1 MFLATDRYLGAVA
14 VVFPL
19 AMGLAIQAT
28 SWITVIGIGISKR
41 SYLHL
46 YAYSVAIAATLTGI
60 WLLAPLFGLL
70 GVGLGVLLGQVM
82 KALISSWL
90 AQRAYRLPWHY
101 TPVIIVNVCNTVYW
115 LNRNLARTTARGW
128 GKQLGLSRRFTV
140 CGADG
145 VGAVVE

>member
-1 MFLATDRYLGAVA
+1 MCVAALKLTLLAQPLIVFLATDRYLGAVV

-19 AMGLAIQAT
+19 AMGLAIQVT
-28 SWITVIGIGISKR
+28 SWITEIGIGISKR

-90 AQRAYRLPWHY
+90 AQRA
-101 TPVIIVNVCNTVYW
+101 
-115 LNRNLARTTARGW
+115 
-128 GKQLGLSRRFTV
+128 
-140 CGADG
+140 
-145 VGAVVE
+145 